1 MGTTLRPFN
10 LNRFPLRTT
19 RNQGIRNIM
28 QDSKTVLILY
38 LNLIHKEAA
47 EREAVKSSSNL
58 LSEILSL
65 GGWIKA
71 ENNNIQD
78 FHAMSTM

>member
-1 MGTTLRPFN
+1 
-10 LNRFPLRTT
+10 
-19 RNQGIRNIM
+19 M
-28 QDSKTVLILY
+28 QEPKTVLILY

-47 EREAVKSSSNL
+47 EREVAKSSSNL

-65 GGWIKA
+65 GGWMRA
-71 ENNNIQD
+71 EKNNIQD